1 MKNLMLILISGGVL
15 FSCIKHEVI
24 PPPLPQVDLS
34 ASFVA
39 DTNGVQIGYV
49 KGVNGFYVQA
59 TNYREILSSPQP
71 SNIKYFSAIQSTN
84 LTDMFKVSIGRDLWD
99 AANGP
104 FPPVSQFKVF
114 FESMTNVAFSDDAD
128 AGVVLEWRDSNNQL
142 WKTSQ
147 SSANPQSFVFTSRVQ
162 ESDEEGDYVRFTAI
176 FSATFYSPDMSQTR
190 TLTNGQ
196 YTGYFENN

>member
-1 MKNLMLILISGGVL
+1 MKNLIVILISGGFF
-15 FSCIKHEVI
+15 FSCIKHVVI

-39 DTNGVQIGYV
+39 DTSGVQIGYV

-59 TNYREILSSPQP
+59 TNYREILTSPQP

-128 AGVVLEWRDSNNQL
+128 AGVFLEWRDSNNQL

-147 SSANPQSFVFTSRVQ
+147 SSPNPQSFIFTSRVQ

-176 FSATFYSPDMSQTR
+176 FSATFYSPDLSQTR

-196 YTGYFENN
+196 YTGYFKNN

>member
-1 MKNLMLILISGGVL
+1 
-15 FSCIKHEVI
+15 
-24 PPPLPQVDLS
+24 
-34 ASFVA
+34 
-39 DTNGVQIGYV
+39 
-49 KGVNGFYVQA
+49 
-59 TNYREILSSPQP
+59 
-71 SNIKYFSAIQSTN
+71 
-84 LTDMFKVSIGRDLWD
+84 MFKVSIGRDLWD

-176 FSATFYSPDMSQTR
+176 FSATFYSTDMSQTR

-196 YTGYFENN
+196 YTGYFKNN